1 MDKVQNLEKRWLCLN
16 LVKIIDKVDDLV
28 HLDKVT
34 AWGIDRVDGFVDI
47 L

>member
-1 MDKVQNLEKRWLCLN
+1 MDKVIDFVDNL
-16 LVKIIDKVDDLV
+16 DKVQTKPPFFKILDLV